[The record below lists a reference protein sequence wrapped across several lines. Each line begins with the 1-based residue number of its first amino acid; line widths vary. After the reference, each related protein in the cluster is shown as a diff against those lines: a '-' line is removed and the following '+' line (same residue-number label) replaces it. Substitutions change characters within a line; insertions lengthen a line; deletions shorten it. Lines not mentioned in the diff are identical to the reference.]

1 MLTRILSYFWVRN
14 NAERMGVAL
23 ILSLALI

>member
-1 MLTRILSYFWVRN
+1 MLKRILSYLWVRN

>member
-1 MLTRILSYFWVRN
+1 MLKRILSYFWVRN
-14 NAERMGVAL
+14 NTERMGVAL